1 MGLPCSLK
9 PFQKMIWG
17 QAEKRETGIPASL
30 WSYGEE
36 HRKGS
41 LLCLHQRRG
50 LEASEILGAG
60 VQAGK
65 G

>member
-1 MGLPCSLK
+1 
-9 PFQKMIWG
+9 MIWG